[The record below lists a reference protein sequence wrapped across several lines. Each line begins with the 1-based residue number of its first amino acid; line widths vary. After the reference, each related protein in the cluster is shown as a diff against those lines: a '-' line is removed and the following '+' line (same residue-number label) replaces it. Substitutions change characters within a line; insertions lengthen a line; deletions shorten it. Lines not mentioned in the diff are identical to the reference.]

1 MKTDILQYIVQHSV
15 EILGTILCLVY
26 LYLSIKE
33 RIGLWIF
40 GFLSSALY
48 IIVFFESKFYA
59 DMSLQVYYLAVSVYG
74 WLMWKRKTGNSDSS
88 DKLQASFLSTRQ
100 MIQYL
105 ASVIAVYFIYY
116 LILKY
121 ATDSTIPIMD
131 SLVGALSVV
140 ATWML
145 TRKKIENW
153 LLWILADAV
162 ATALFAYKQLYP
174 TAILYL
180 IYTVMAFVGYY
191 EWKKNYNL
199 QLSEDNSNPNNL

>member
-1 MKTDILQYIVQHSV
+1 MKTDILQYIVQHSI

-88 DKLQASFLSTRQ
+88 DKLQVSFLSTRQ

-162 ATALFAYKQLYP
+162 ATGLFAYKQLYP

>member
-88 DKLQASFLSTRQ
+88 DKLQVSFLSTRQ

-162 ATALFAYKQLYP
+162 ATGLFAYKQLYP

>member
-1 MKTDILQYIVQHSV
+1 MKTDILQYIIQHNV

-88 DKLQASFLSTRQ
+88 DKLQVSFLSTCQ

-105 ASVIAVYFIYY
+105 ASVVAVYFIYY

-153 LLWILADAV
+153 LLWILADAI
-162 ATALFAYKQLYP
+162 ATGLFAYKQLYP

-199 QLSEDNSNPNNL
+199 QLSEDNSTPNNL